1 MYICVTGNIGA
12 GKSTLVER
20 LSKDLHLNILSEPV
34 DDNPYLEKFYA
45 DPKPNALRLQLFLH
59 YYRFTQLYKVRQ
71 EPATPVISDRCIFDQ
86 LIFSKMMIE
95 DGMLEQS
102 EFDLFWK
109 LYDDMRPL
117 IDRPDMT
124 IYIRNSVDN
133 LMDRIH
139 TRGRECEKGIP
150 REYIKRL
157 NDKYDDFLVYTKSI
171 DAVKDMSNLIVV
183 EDYDLDKDYDKI
195 LSMISSFITNK
206 TLLNIDDVNEYN
218 RFANELSVIMF
229 DSEEYLIARY
239 DSDIISNVLLLKEYM
254 SLGFVKPDAIMSI
267 MGEYNIKYKHL
278 NQYLI
283 DSGIIYDMKYKK
295 SYKGRTLDVRDVN
308 LDALRKVYD
317 SIKKII

>member
-1 MYICVTGNIGA
+1 MYICITGNIGA

-95 DGMLEQS
+95 DGMLEHA

-124 IYIRNSVDN
+124 IYIRNEVDT
-133 LMDRIH
+133 LMERIH
-139 TRGRECEKGIP
+139 TRGRDCEKGIP

-157 NDKYDDFLVYTKSI
+157 NDKYDDFLIYTKSI
-171 DAVKDMSNLIVV
+171 DAVKDMSNLVV
-183 EDYDLDKDYDKI
+183 IENYDLSKDYVKI
-195 LSMISSFITNK
+195 LNMIRDFI
-206 TLLNIDDVNEYN
+206 
-218 RFANELSVIMF
+218 
-229 DSEEYLIARY
+229 
-239 DSDIISNVLLLKEYM
+239 
-254 SLGFVKPDAIMSI
+254 
-267 MGEYNIKYKHL
+267 
-278 NQYLI
+278 
-283 DSGIIYDMKYKK
+283 
-295 SYKGRTLDVRDVN
+295 
-308 LDALRKVYD
+308 LRRV
-317 SIKKII
+317 

>member
-1 MYICVTGNIGA
+1 MYICITGNIGA

-157 NDKYDDFLVYTKSI
+157 NDKYDDFLIYSKSV
-171 DAVKDMSNLIVV
+171 DAVKDMSNLVVV

-195 LSMISSFITNK
+195 LSMIYSFLTIGNLTDYDK
-206 TLLNIDDVNEYN
+206 FI
-218 RFANELSVIMF
+218 NELSTIMF
-229 DSEEYLIARY
+229 DDDDVLRDRY
-239 DSDIISNVLLLKEYM
+239 NEQDISSVMLLKDHM
-254 SLGFVKPDAIMSI
+254 NAGFIKPNTLLPLLNRYSKIR
-267 MGEYNIKYKHL
+267 YKEL
-278 NQYLI
+278 NKYLI
-283 DSGIIYDMKYKK
+283 DNNILDGSKYRKYYK
-295 SYKGRTLDVRDVN
+295 SKMLDVRN
-308 LDALRKVYD
+308 INSKLLRRIYD
-317 SIKKII
+317 DIK